1 MTLADDIRFGTDGWR
16 AVLGEGFTT
25 DRFVL
30 AIRATAATPP
40 FAAARDAGIPIM
52 IGFDTRLLADRF
64 AALAA
69 AELADLGFS
78 VVLADAPA
86 ATPAVCAAVVDR
98 GAAAGLMITA
108 SHNPPDYLGLKIKGP
123 WGGSATPDWIAAIE
137 AALPT
142 VDAPQALVPFRD
154 CPAATP
160 RGDFVSEHA
169 ARMRRFVTPTAGAL
183 TIVHDA
189 MYGSGAGLAAT
200 MLAGSG
206 STVVPVRH
214 ERNPGFGGHGPEPI
228 ESRLAPMVE
237 AVRASGADF
246 GFATDGDA
254 DRIAACDA
262 DGRFVYPHEIFALNL
277 LYLAEVR
284 GLRGRVV
291 RSISTGELVRKVAE
305 AFDCPVTTVPVGFK
319 HTVGEMLAG
328 GVIIGGEE
336 SGGIAVVG
344 HLPERDGVL
353 NGLLLRELMLA
364 RGQSLR
370 EILDDLDARFGPSAF
385 ARRDLHVPADQMQS
399 IVACLQGEA
408 PAALAGHP
416 VTTVDRLDGT
426 KIWCG
431 AERWILVRAS
441 GTEPILRVYAEAP
454 TMAEVE
460 ALHDALAAWLA

>member
-16 AVLGEGFTT
+16 AVLAEGFTT
-25 DRFVL
+25 DRFLL

-40 FAAARDAGIPIM
+40 FVAARAAGTPIL
-52 IGFDTRLLADRF
+52 IGFDTRMLADRF

-69 AELADLGFS
+69 TELHELGFT
-78 VVLADAPA
+78 VVLGAAPA
-86 ATPAVCAAVVDR
+86 ATPAICAAIVDR
-98 GAAAGLMITA
+98 KAAAGLMITA

-137 AALPT
+137 AELPRRP
-142 VDAPQALVPFRD
+142 APEGLTPFRKA
-154 CPAATP
+154 PATIA
-160 RGDFVSEHA
+160 RADFVAEHV
-169 ARMRRFVTPTAGAL
+169 ARMRRFVTPTDAPM

-189 MYGSGAGLAAT
+189 MHGSGAGLAAA
-200 MLAGSG
+200 MLADCRT
-206 STVVPVRH
+206 TVVGVRE
-214 ERNPGFGGHGPEPI
+214 ERNPGFGGYGPEPV
-228 ESRLAPMVE
+228 EERLGPMLA
-237 AVRASGADF
+237 AVRAHKAAF

-291 RSISTGELVRKVAE
+291 RSVSTGELVRKVAE
-305 AFDCPVTTVPVGFK
+305 AFGCPVTTVPVGFK
-319 HTVGEMLAG
+319 HTVREMLAG
-328 GVIIGGEE
+328 GVLIGGEE

-353 NGLLLRELMLA
+353 NGLLLRELMIA

-370 EILDDLDARFGPSAF
+370 AILDDLDARFGPSAF
-385 ARRDLHVPADQMQS
+385 ARRDLHVAAEQMQA
-399 IVACLQGEA
+399 IVDRLRSDA
-408 PAALAGHP
+408 PTVLAGHA
-416 VTTVDRLDGT
+416 VTAVDRLDGT
-426 KIWCG
+426 KLWCG
-431 AERWILVRAS
+431 DERWILVRAS

-454 TMAEVE
+454 RAAEVD
-460 ALHDALAAWLA
+460 ALHDALATWLA

>member
-30 AIRATAATPP
+30 AIRATATIPP
-40 FAAARDAGIPIM
+40 FAAARAAGVPIL
-52 IGFDTRLLADRF
+52 IGYDTRLLADRF
-64 AALAA
+64 ASLAA
-69 AELADLGFS
+69 AELSDLGFV

-137 AALPT
+137 AALPMQA
-142 VDAPQALVPFRD
+142 APQGLVPFRE
-154 CPAATP
+154 CPASTA
-160 RGDFVSEHA
+160 RGDFVGEHA
-169 ARMRRFVTPTAGAL
+169 ARMLRFVTPTVGAM

-189 MYGSGAGLAAT
+189 MYGSGAGLATT

-206 STVVPVRH
+206 STVVEVRH

-228 ESRLAPMVE
+228 ESRLMPMVK
-237 AVRASGADF
+237 AVREHGADF

-291 RSISTGELVRKVAE
+291 RSVSTGELVRKVAE

-370 EILDDLDARFGPSAF
+370 QILDDLDARFGPSAF
-385 ARRDLHVPADQMQS
+385 ARRDLHVPADRMQS
-399 IVACLQGEA
+399 IVARLQGEA
-408 PAALAGHP
+408 PAALATHP
-416 VTTVDRLDGT
+416 VTSIDRLDGT

-431 AERWILVRAS
+431 DERWILVRAS

-454 TMAEVE
+454 TMPEVE
-460 ALHDALAAWLA
+460 ALHDAMAAWLA

>member
-30 AIRATAATPP
+30 AIRATAATAP
-40 FAAARDAGIPIM
+40 FAAARTAGTPIL
-52 IGFDTRLLADRF
+52 IGFDTRMLADRF

-69 AELADLGFS
+69 AELHDLGFS
-78 VVLADAPA
+78 VVLAAGPA

-98 GAAAGLMITA
+98 HAAAGLMITA

-137 AALPT
+137 AELPRRP
-142 VDAPQALVPFRD
+142 APDGLTPFRD
-154 CPAATP
+154 APATVERA
-160 RGDFVSEHA
+160 DFVAEHA
-169 ARMRRFVTPTAGAL
+169 ARMRRFVTPTHGAM

-189 MYGSGAGLAAT
+189 MHGSGAGLAAT
-200 MLAGSG
+200 MLADCG
-206 STVVPVRH
+206 STVIGVRE
-214 ERNPGFGGHGPEPI
+214 ERNPGFGGHGPEPV
-228 ESRLAPMVE
+228 EERLGPMVA
-237 AVRASGADF
+237 AVRAHKVAF

-291 RSISTGELVRKVAE
+291 RSVSTGELVRKVAE

-353 NGLLLRELMLA
+353 NGLLLRELMIA

-370 EILDDLDARFGPSAF
+370 AILDDLDARFGPSAF
-385 ARRDLHVPADQMQS
+385 ARRDLHVATERMQA
-399 IVACLQGEA
+399 IVDRLRTSA
-408 PAALAGHP
+408 PSSLAGHA
-416 VTTVDRLDGT
+416 VTAVDRLDGT
-426 KIWCG
+426 KLWCG
-431 AERWILVRAS
+431 DDRWILVRAS

-454 TMAEVE
+454 TAAEVD

>member
-16 AVLGEGFTT
+16 AILGEGFTT
-25 DRFVL
+25 DRFLL
-30 AIRATAATPP
+30 AVRAVAATPP
-40 FAAARDAGIPIM
+40 FAAARAAGAPIV

-69 AELADLGFS
+69 AELHDLGF
-78 VVLADAPA
+78 VVILGGAPA

-98 GAAAGLMITA
+98 GAAAGLVITA

-123 WGGSATPDWIAAIE
+123 WGGSATPDWIAAVE
-137 AALPT
+137 AELPRQA
-142 VDAPQALVPFRD
+142 APAGLVPFREA
-154 CPAATP
+154 PATIERA
-160 RGDFVSEHA
+160 DLVAEHV
-169 ARMRRFVTPTAGAL
+169 ARMRRFVTPAAGAM

-189 MYGSGAGLAAT
+189 MHGSGAGLAAAL
-200 MLAGSG
+200 LAESG
-206 STVVPVRH
+206 TAVIGVRS
-214 ERNPGFGGHGPEPI
+214 ERNPGFGGYGPEPV
-228 ESRLAPMVE
+228 EERLGPMAE
-237 AVRASGADF
+237 AVRAHGAAF

-262 DGRFVYPHEIFALNL
+262 DGCFVYPHEIFALNL

-291 RSISTGELVRKVAE
+291 RSVSTGELVRKVAE

-364 RGQSLR
+364 RGQGLR
-370 EILDDLDARFGPSAF
+370 AILDDLDARFGPSAF
-385 ARRDLHVPADQMQS
+385 ARRDLHVASGRMQA
-399 IVACLQGEA
+399 IVDRLRSDA
-408 PAALAGHP
+408 PSTLAGHA
-416 VTTVDRLDGT
+416 VTAVDRLDGT

-431 AERWILVRAS
+431 GERWILVRAS

-454 TMAEVE
+454 TPAEVA
-460 ALHDALAAWLA
+460 ALHAALAAWLA